1 MSDQTALPLPPR
13 RTPGLEDSVLATIRK
28 HPRGITPARLA
39 EIFSGRSTSSQCS
52 RLVAK
57 GLIERRA
64 GNLFPVAVA
73 APEPRRA
80 APDEAAPL
88 VRRSD
93 AGIIVG
99 NPEQS
104 PPLFS
109 PAPEAPPVDPPAP
122 SPFIDGGNPLQAWIN
137 DNRAAI
143 SGADLALL
151 EDIADIM
158 DSDREELVKIDE
170 VKRDLHRAAS
180 DLRTLRALFED
191 VTGPDLVS
199 KAAHA
204 LSAVEALE
212 AREEVIRE
220 AERVLRTARIIR
232 GNGGLSDLRFIDPR
246 GGEMPLYTVERV
258 ELTDKGG
265 GQGTALLSFT
275 GSKAPGWIGQE
286 IGGAVVVIGV
296 AK

>member
-1 MSDQTALPLPPR
+1 MSDQQTALPLPPR

-39 EIFSGRSTSSQCS
+39 EIFSGRAVSSQCS

-64 GNLFPVAVA
+64 GNLFPVAAPVA

-80 APDEAAPL
+80 ALDEAAPL

-99 NPEQS
+99 NPE
-104 PPLFS
+104 PAPALFS
-109 PAPEAPPVDPPAP
+109 PAPVDPPAIEAAP
-122 SPFIDGGNPLQAWIN
+122 VVRQEHPLRQWFEANRISLSPACK
-137 DNRAAI
+137 AE
-143 SGADLALL
+143 L
-151 EDIADIM
+151 EEVLERVE
-158 DSDREELVKIDE
+158 SDAEELAKIEDT
-170 VKRDLHRAAS
+170 KLDLHKAAS

-220 AERVLRTARIIR
+220 AERVLREVHMIKSHL
-232 GNGGLSDLRFIDPR
+232 GELRFIDPR
-246 GGEMPLYTVERV
+246 GGEMPTYIVERV

-265 GQGTALLSFT
+265 QALLSFA

-286 IGGAVVVIGV
+286 IGGAVVVFGV
-296 AK
+296 FK

>member
-1 MSDQTALPLPPR
+1 MSSEQTALPLPTPR
-13 RTPGLEDSVLATIRK
+13 RTPGLEDSVLATVRK

-39 EIFSGRSTSSQCS
+39 EIFTGRAVSSQCS

-73 APEPRRA
+73 APVA
-80 APDEAAPL
+80 APDEQPRAL
-88 VRRSD
+88 V
-93 AGIIVG
+93 AGNVVG
-99 NPEQS
+99 NPPS
-104 PPLFS
+104 PPPLFREA
-109 PAPEAPPVDPPAP
+109 PAPEAAAP
-122 SPFIDGGNPLQAWIN
+122 EAPESPLRAWLI
-137 DNRAAI
+137 RHRLTI
-143 SGADLALL
+143 SRTTITTEALL
-151 EDIADIM
+151 ELEELVDRA
-158 DSDREELVKIDE
+158 DSDREELAKIEQTKID
-170 VKRDLHRAAS
+170 LHKAAN

-204 LSAVEALE
+204 LSAVETRAELEREIEKAEWALRA
-212 AREEVIRE
+212 ARLIRS
-220 AERVLRTARIIR
+220 
-232 GNGGLSDLRFIDPR
+232 NGGLSDLRFIGTRD
-246 GGEMPLYTVERV
+246 GEMPLYTVERV

-286 IGGAVVVIGV
+286 IGGAVVVIGA